1 MKDLFAEEVIKE
13 KPKRVRNRDHHKKK
27 NPEGPSYPNGT
38 SCTYP
43 GCITRLSTTNLGPY
57 CRNHA
62 DKIAKIKLDED
73 TKKYNYDGMPVGK
86 HSTKK

>member
-27 NPEGPSYPNGT
+27 NLEGLSHPKER
-38 SCTYP
+38 SCAYS

-57 CRNHA
+57 CRYHA

-86 HSTKK
+86 HFTKK